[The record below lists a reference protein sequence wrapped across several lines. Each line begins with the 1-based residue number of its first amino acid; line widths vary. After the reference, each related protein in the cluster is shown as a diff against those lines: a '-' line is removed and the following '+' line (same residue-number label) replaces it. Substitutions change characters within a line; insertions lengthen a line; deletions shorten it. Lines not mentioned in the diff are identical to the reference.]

1 MNVIEFPT
9 SEKRREARLKKTC
22 QENTDFF
29 DEPIKSEV
37 MQDLMSYIDRF
48 LPKENFS
55 ISFECEQFTESQSRA
70 IQNSIQVFL
79 NNYFIEQR
87 LMIMDM
93 MGVIVELRY
102 KQATCQM
109 LHGEQQE

>member
-55 ISFECEQFTESQSRA
+55 ISFCQSPSSK
-70 IQNSIQVFL
+70 SIARNQQVSSRS
-79 NNYFIEQR
+79 I
-87 LMIMDM
+87 
-93 MGVIVELRY
+93 G
-102 KQATCQM
+102 
-109 LHGEQQE
+109 